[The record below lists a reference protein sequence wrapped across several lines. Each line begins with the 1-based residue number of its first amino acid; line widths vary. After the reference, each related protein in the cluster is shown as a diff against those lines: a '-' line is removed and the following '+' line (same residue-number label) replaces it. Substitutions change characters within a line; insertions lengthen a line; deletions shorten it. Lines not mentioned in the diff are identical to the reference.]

1 MKLPTMF
8 DMVCRQI
15 MTYMDMMPIRL
26 PLEWS
31 FVMAVMLTFGKHIPV
46 LRGIMRIYVKLR
58 LESEKD
64 IVSHK
69 TLDPARKI
77 DPENVLG
84 KQGIKFQQF

>member
-1 MKLPTMF
+1 
-8 DMVCRQI
+8 
-15 MTYMDMMPIRL
+15 
-26 PLEWS
+26 
-31 FVMAVMLTFGKHIPV
+31 MAVMLILGS
-46 LRGIMRIYVKLR
+46 IYPFYVVSCVFMSKLR

-84 KQGIKFQQF
+84 KQGIKFQQFLADVYRMYVSFR